1 MTIKEK
7 AEKEIFSIRKTLIN
21 IGLNCSDIE
30 ERQYNYEFTVT
41 SGNEKLKIQV
51 YFGKKGVKT
60 ILQGN
65 KESLLYKEVNI
76 AVSEQQIM
84 NFAED
89 SIEPE
94 KYVGSDESGKGDVF
108 GPLVVT
114 AFYTD
119 KKTEPLL
126 LQMGVTD
133 SKSLSEKQ
141 ITEIAKKIRINF
153 PEQIETVILN
163 PAKYNELYSKFN
175 NLNNLLTWAH
185 STAVSALLKRF
196 ECNEVIVDK
205 FSNQQIKISQV
216 LSNKKINVLQ
226 TTKGERFLGVAAAS
240 IIARD
245 TFNKWFQKTE
255 QQYFSLPKGAS
266 TEVEK
271 TIVAFINKFSK
282 NELHQVAKLHFKTVK
297 KFY

>member
-7 AEKEIFSIRKTLIN
+7 AKNEITSNRNTLVD
-21 IGLNCSDIE
+21 IGFNCSPIE

-41 SGNEKLKIQV
+41 GGNEKLKVQV

-60 ILQGN
+60 VLQGN
-65 KESLLYKEVNI
+65 KETLLYKEVETTI
-76 AVSEQQIM
+76 AEQQVM
-84 NFAED
+84 NFAEENT
-89 SIEPE
+89 EPE

-126 LQMGVTD
+126 LQMGVRD

-141 ITEIAKKIRINF
+141 IAETATKLRNNF
-153 PEQIETVILN
+153 SEHIESVVLYPE
-163 PAKYNELYSKFN
+163 KYNKLYSEFN
-175 NLNNLLTWAH
+175 NLNSLLNWAH
-185 STAVSALLKRF
+185 SKAVSGLLQRF
-196 ECNEVIVDK
+196 DCNEVIVDK
-205 FSNQQIKISQV
+205 FGNKQIEITGAFTD
-216 LSNKKINVLQ
+216 KKINVFQ
-226 TTKGERFLGVAAAS
+226 TPKGERFLGVAAAS

-245 TFNKWFQKTE
+245 IFNRWFLKTAKE
-255 QQYFSLPKGAS
+255 YFPLPKGAS
-266 TEVEK
+266 AEVEK
-271 TIVAFINKFSK
+271 TVGFFIKRFSK
-282 NELHQVAKLHFKTVK
+282 ERLHEVAKLHFKTVK